1 MPTETPKGGLFRGL
15 RPFNRVR
22 ALTDSLAG
30 VQLAALGI
38 PQVLG
43 YATIAGMPAVTGLY
57 TLFLPLIAFA
67 AFGSS
72 SYLVVAA
79 DSATAAILSGGVAP
93 LATPGSPDYVAMA
106 GSVAL
111 LTAIF
116 LFLARLLR
124 LGFLADFLS
133 RTVLVGFF
141 TGVGFQVGIGVL
153 AQMLGMQNH
162 SRRSIQQVI
171 DIIRNLRHVHIP
183 TAVLAAGVIAAI
195 IVLGRLAPRFP
206 VGLIAVVG
214 AIVASA
220 VWNFA
225 GHGIATVGVIAGG
238 LPHLTFT
245 RASLRDIEPLVP
257 IAASCAVMIIAQSAA
272 TARVYSVRHRQEEDQ
287 NADIT
292 GLAAANAAA
301 ALSGTFVV
309 NGSPSQTAIAE
320 SCGCNSQVTHLTAA
334 AVVGLVLLFLTH
346 PFQYL
351 PRCVLGAI
359 VFNVAIHLTDIPH
372 MLRIRRESP
381 GEFYLAALTAVVV
394 VAVGVEQGI
403 VLAMVLSL
411 LRIVS
416 HNYRPHTAVLVQGDD
431 GIWTL
436 TPVSEARMDVPG
448 LIIYRFGASLFYAN
462 ASLFADE
469 IRNLAESAPSVRWII
484 VDAGA
489 IANVDYTA
497 ARIVRELVADLK
509 DLGITLA
516 FAHVLSDLRPDLE
529 RHRLTKLVGP
539 EHIYDT
545 LRSAIAD
552 YQAGAA
558 SSE

>member
-1 MPTETPKGGLFRGL
+1 MPKEPPKSGLFRGL
-15 RPFNRVR
+15 RPFNRAR
-22 ALTDSLAG
+22 AVTDSLAG
-30 VQLAALGI
+30 VQLAALDI

-72 SYLVVAA
+72 PYLVVAA
-79 DSATAAILSGGVAP
+79 DSATAAILSGGLAP
-93 LATPGSPDYVAMA
+93 LAKTGGPDYVAMA

-111 LTAIF
+111 LTAVF
-116 LFLARLLR
+116 LFIARLLR

-153 AQMLGMQNH
+153 AQMLGMQNR
-162 SRRSIQQVI
+162 SRRSIVQLA
-171 DIIRNLRHVHIP
+171 DIIRDLPHAHIP
-183 TAVLAAGVIAAI
+183 TAGLAFGVLVSI
-195 IVLGRLAPRFP
+195 ILLGRFAPRIP
-206 VGLIAVVG
+206 AALIAVVG

-225 GHGIATVGVIAGG
+225 GHGITTVGVIAGG

-245 RASLRDIEPLVP
+245 RSSLDVIEQLVP

-272 TARVYSVRHRQEEDQ
+272 TARVYSVRHGESLDE
-287 NADIT
+287 NADLT
-292 GLAAANAAA
+292 GLAAANAVA
-301 ALSGTFVV
+301 ALSGAFVV

-320 SCGCNSQVTHLTAA
+320 GCGCNSQVTHLSAA

-346 PFQYL
+346 PFQFL

-372 MLRIRRESP
+372 MFRIRRESP
-381 GEFYLAALTAVVV
+381 GEFYLAAITTVVV

-403 VLAMVLSL
+403 ILAMALSL
-411 LRIVS
+411 LRVVS
-416 HNYRPHTAVLVQGDD
+416 HSYRPHTAVLVEGED
-431 GIWTL
+431 GAWKL
-436 TPVSEARMDVPG
+436 TPVAEARMTVPG

-462 ASLFADE
+462 AGLFADE
-469 IRNLAESAPSVRWII
+469 VRRLAESAPSVRRIV

-489 IANVDYTA
+489 IADVDYTA
-497 ARIVRELVADLK
+497 ARIVRELVTDLK
-509 DLGITLA
+509 ARGVTVA
-516 FAHVLSDLRPDLE
+516 FAHVQSDLRPDLD
-529 RHRLTKLVGP
+529 RHHLTGLLGA

-545 LRSAIAD
+545 LRSALAG
-552 YQAGAA
+552 YQTG
-558 SSE
+558 SV